1 MGKLCRLW
9 GANKIL
15 ANNRIIIPKG
25 FTFGQWGKG
34 PVEVACSIMWYAL
47 GTAYCVRVWGR
58 DCECECVCLLER
70 LPATLRIRNLL
81 ATHCETILLR
91 YFVAVNNALVYFLSG
106 EAWQEGSGGQGARGN
121 SRRCARH

>member
-1 MGKLCRLW
+1 MAKLRRLW

-34 PVEVACSIMWYAL
+34 PVAVACSIMWYAL
-47 GTAYCVRVWGR
+47 GTAYCVAVWGR
-58 DCECECVCLLER
+58 ECEYLLVCECVLER
-70 LPATLRIRNLL
+70 LPVALRIRNLL

-91 YFVAVNNALVYFLSG
+91 YFVAVNNALVYLLSG
-106 EAWQEGSGGQGARGN
+106 EAWQREGTEGGS
-121 SRRCARH
+121 SRRCAQH